1 MKHAIGTA
9 LLALAPALVL
19 AQAAAPAHPPAAQH
33 PATAQYPNGAPVAVA
48 AGSKEQ
54 YAQAKAHAASTFK
67 VSRAACNAL
76 AGTPK
81 DICVAQAT
89 AQRVRAEEDATAQY
103 KNTLQAYTR
112 ARMRIATANYNLDR
126 ARCAAVAGNDRD
138 VCLGQAKANRIA
150 AEADARADQKSIEAR
165 TDARD
170 EKRTAQY
177 KVALEK
183 CDAFAGT
190 VKDTCVSAAKSAY
203 GE

>member
-1 MKHAIGTA
+1 MKQAFATLMLAIA
-9 LLALAPALVL
+9 PALALAQPATL
-19 AQAAAPAHPPAAQH
+19 QPAAAQP
-33 PATAQYPNGAPVAVA
+33 PATAQQADGTPVVVAP
-48 AGSKEQ
+48 GSKEQ
-54 YAQAKAHAASTFK
+54 YALAKANAQSVYKAA
-67 VSRAACNAL
+67 RAQCDSL
-76 AGTPK
+76 AGNPK

-103 KNTLQAYTR
+103 KNTLEAYTR

-126 ARCAAVAGNDRD
+126 ARCGAVAGNARD
-138 VCLGQAKANRIA
+138 VCLGQAKATRIA
-150 AEADARADQKSIEAR
+150 AEADARADRKAIEAR
-165 TDARD
+165 EDARD

-190 VKDTCVSAAKSAY
+190 VKDNCVSAAKSAY

>member
-1 MKHAIGTA
+1 MKMAIGTV
-9 LLALAPALVL
+9 LLALTPAYAL
-19 AQAAAPAHPPAAQH
+19 AQPAVLLPAHPAQH
-33 PATAQYPNGAPVAVA
+33 PTAHYPDGAPVAVTP
-48 AGSKEQ
+48 GSKAEFARAKAA
-54 YAQAKAHAASTFK
+54 AQATYKAA
-67 VSRAACNAL
+67 RAQCGSL

-103 KNTLQAYTR
+103 KNTLEAYTR

-126 ARCAAVAGNDRD
+126 ARCGAVAGNDRD
-138 VCLGQAKANRIA
+138 VCLGQAKATRIA
-150 AEADARADQKSIEAR
+150 AEADARADRKSIEAR
-165 TDARD
+165 EDARD

-190 VKDTCVSAAKSAY
+190 AKDNCVAAAKSAY

>member
-1 MKHAIGTA
+1 
-9 LLALAPALVL
+9 VL
-19 AQAAAPAHPPAAQH
+19 ASYKAARAQCD
-33 PATAQYPNGAPVAVA
+33 
-48 AGSKEQ
+48 S
-54 YAQAKAHAASTFK
+54 
-67 VSRAACNAL
+67 L

-103 KNTLQAYTR
+103 KNTLEAYTR

-126 ARCAAVAGNDRD
+126 ARCGAVAGNERD
-138 VCLGQAKANRIA
+138 VCLGQAKATRIA
-150 AEADARADQKSIEAR
+150 AEADARADRKSIEAR
-165 TDARD
+165 EDARD

-190 VKDTCVSAAKSAY
+190 VKDNCVSAAKSAY